1 MNPLQGEKICLSISQ
16 ALLLFAIHLLFCLQA
31 YSLTSRGEFSLFSY
45 LCPWN
50 TINFFLLCKWTQS
63 MLLNSIAQCSI
74 TPCSLSFSL
83 FPPTANF
90 STMIFPFLPQSDTSF
105 LTNLPQLSPSSPSYP
120 LSSLSLF
127 SLSLMYSSLLHPWR
141 DISSLWHLSQREIYG
156 SMHVEELLTILFS
169 IRKTK
174 NKD

>member
-1 MNPLQGEKICLSISQ
+1 MPKYFSSLT
-16 ALLLFAIHLLFCLQA
+16 LFGIRLLFCLQA
-31 YSLTSRGEFSLFSY
+31 YSLTSRGEFSLFSHF
-45 LCPWN
+45 CPWN
-50 TINFFLLCKWTQS
+50 TINFFFLCKWIQS

-74 TPCSLSFSL
+74 TPRSLSLSL

-90 STMIFPFLPQSDTSF
+90 STMIFPFFPQSYTSF
-105 LTNLPQLSPSSPSYP
+105 LTNLPQLSLSSPSYP

-127 SLSLMYSSLLHPWR
+127 FLSLMYSSLLHLWR
-141 DISSLWHLSQREIYG
+141 DISFLWHLSQREIYG

-174 NKD
+174 NRD